1 MFNRLLKGKSLT
13 KSHDKKVP
21 VKKYLP
27 IKTRTSSYALTHV
40 NYCIGVLQFFIHCHC
55 HNSIS
60 IFCTLAGKSC
70 GEHLKH
76 LEAQHQTRGR
86 LSGGGG
92 DDQEE
97 EEHDDDQEDDGE
109 GEKEEEDDE
118 EGEQE

>member
-1 MFNRLLKGKSLT
+1 M
-13 KSHDKKVP
+13 
-21 VKKYLP
+21 
-27 IKTRTSSYALTHV
+27 
-40 NYCIGVLQFFIHCHC
+40 LQFVIHCHC

-60 IFCTLAGKSC
+60 IFCTLAGKSR

-97 EEHDDDQEDDGE
+97 EEEHDDDQ
-109 GEKEEEDDE
+109 EDDE
-118 EGEQE
+118 EGEQEEEDDDQ